1 MNQTCQGRKLLN
13 ICFTWYTIYIYIY
26 IYIYVLQ
33 SMANKIIEPIIKYL
47 SGSSMNQ
54 YLDPQRTK
62 PTMNHQSENLL
73 GWFNFLVLL
82 SSYTHLKR
90 KFKNI
95 LLLPCI
101 VYSKFFNLDKHVK
114 GDLLTQKFLNKKF
127 CEYPNII

>member
-1 MNQTCQGRKLLN
+1 
-13 ICFTWYTIYIYIY
+13 
-26 IYIYVLQ
+26 
-33 SMANKIIEPIIKYL
+33 MANKIIEPIIKYL

-62 PTMNHQSENLL
+62 PTMNQYIVSKTMRMKPNMIEKEIHKMFFFMKHQTENLL
-73 GWFNFLVLL
+73 EWFNFLVLL
-82 SSYTHLKR
+82 SSCTHLKR

-95 LLLPCI
+95 VLLPCI